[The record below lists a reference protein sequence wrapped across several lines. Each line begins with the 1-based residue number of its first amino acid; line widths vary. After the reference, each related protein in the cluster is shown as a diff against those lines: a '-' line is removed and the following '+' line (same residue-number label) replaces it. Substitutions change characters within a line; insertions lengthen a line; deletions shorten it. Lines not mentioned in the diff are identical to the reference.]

1 MKNKILLTL
10 ILLNLTAFA
19 ATEPSSAIEK
29 LKLQE
34 LAKTY
39 PKEKIEKSLKGYKNI
54 KTESSES
61 LSHKAVLVDLNI
73 TSVEML
79 NQKNYSTI
87 TEYVSD
93 FLDNNENSLG
103 NISDKNIFEKVLVK
117 WNNVVPAKD
126 NLLLEKLNV
135 ALANGLMT
143 GYNLKNINN
152 YANFDKNLSVSYGHN
167 DITHAIQLIA
177 LLKGEGIDAKV
188 QLEPKTSAFLH
199 NPNWGAP
206 NYTHII
212 LEDGKIVV
220 TPTEYDLKFQFSNNN
235 DKIKFTKLIDLYA
248 KKDSKDQEGLIYK
261 SWWQPFIQTDKIEGY
276 QMLISHLVKNGDFEA
291 NVLTLP
297 KNSKAFIDFM
307 KKGSNLKVTTQEIWV
322 NPAFYRFME
331 GDYK

>member
-1 MKNKILLTL
+1 MKNKILLSL
-10 ILLNLTAFA
+10 ILLNLTAF

-34 LAKTY
+34 FAKTY
-39 PKEKIEKSLKGYKNI
+39 PKEKIEKSLKGYRNI
-54 KTESSES
+54 KTESSEV

-79 NQKNYSTI
+79 NKKNYSTI

-117 WNNVVPAKD
+117 WNDTVPAKD

-143 GYNLKNINN
+143 GYNLKNINS
-152 YANFDKNLSVSYGHN
+152 YANFDKALSVSYGHN

-177 LLKGEGIDAKV
+177 LLKSEGVDAKV

-199 NPNWGAP
+199 NPNWGTP
-206 NYTHII
+206 NYDHII

-220 TPTEYDLKFQFSNNN
+220 TPTEYDLKFQFANNN
-235 DKIKFTKLIDLYA
+235 DKIKFTKLVDLYA

-297 KNSKAFIDFM
+297 KNSKAFVDFM
-307 KKGSNLKVTTQEIWV
+307 KKGSDLKVTTQEVWV

>member
-1 MKNKILLTL
+1 MKNKILLSL
-10 ILLNLTAFA
+10 ILLNLTAF

-54 KTESSES
+54 KTESSEA

-79 NQKNYSTI
+79 NKKNYSTI

-117 WNNVVPAKD
+117 WNDTFPAKD

-143 GYNLKNINN
+143 GYNLKNINS
-152 YANFDKNLSVSYGHN
+152 YANFDKALSVSYSHN

-177 LLKGEGIDAKV
+177 LLKSEGVDAKV

-199 NPNWGAP
+199 NPNWGTP
-206 NYTHII
+206 NYDHII

-220 TPTEYDLKFQFSNNN
+220 TPTEYDLKFQFANNN
-235 DKIKFTKLIDLYA
+235 DKIKFTKLVDLYA

-297 KNSKAFIDFM
+297 KNSKAFVDFM
-307 KKGSNLKVTTQEIWV
+307 KKGSDLKVTTQEVWV

>member
-19 ATEPSSAIEK
+19 TTEPSSAIEK

-61 LSHKAVLVDLNI
+61 LSYKAVLVDLNI

-79 NQKNYSTI
+79 NQKNYSSI

-177 LLKGEGIDAKV
+177 LLKGEGVDAKV

-199 NPNWGAP
+199 NLNWGAP

>member
-1 MKNKILLTL
+1 MKNKILLSL
-10 ILLNLTAFA
+10 ILLNLTAF

-54 KTESSES
+54 KTESSEA

-79 NQKNYSTI
+79 NKKNYSTI

-117 WNNVVPAKD
+117 WNDTVPAKD

-143 GYNLKNINN
+143 GYNLKNINS
-152 YANFDKNLSVSYGHN
+152 YANFDKALSVSYGHN

-177 LLKGEGIDAKV
+177 LLKSEGVDAKV

-199 NPNWGAP
+199 NPNWGTP
-206 NYTHII
+206 NYDHII

-220 TPTEYDLKFQFSNNN
+220 TPTEYDLKFQFANNN
-235 DKIKFTKLIDLYA
+235 DKIKFTKLVDLYA

-297 KNSKAFIDFM
+297 KNSKAFVDFM
-307 KKGSNLKVTTQEIWV
+307 KKGSNLKVTTQEVWV

>member
-1 MKNKILLTL
+1 MKNKILLSL
-10 ILLNLTAFA
+10 ILLNLTAF

-54 KTESSES
+54 KTESSEA

-79 NQKNYSTI
+79 NKKNYSTI

-117 WNNVVPAKD
+117 WNDTVPAKD

-143 GYNLKNINN
+143 RYNLKNINS
-152 YANFDKNLSVSYGHN
+152 YANFDKTLSVSYGHN

-177 LLKGEGIDAKV
+177 LLKSEGIDAKV

-199 NPNWGAP
+199 NPNWGTP
-206 NYTHII
+206 NYDHII
-212 LEDGKIVV
+212 LEGGKIVV
-220 TPTEYDLKFQFSNNN
+220 TPTEYDLKFQFANNN
-235 DKIKFTKLIDLYA
+235 DKIKFTKLVDLYA

-297 KNSKAFIDFM
+297 KNSKAFVDFM
-307 KKGSNLKVTTQEIWV
+307 KKGSDLKVTTQEVWV

>member
-1 MKNKILLTL
+1 MKNKILLSL
-10 ILLNLTAFA
+10 ILLNLTAF

-54 KTESSES
+54 KTESSEA

-79 NQKNYSTI
+79 NKKNYSTI

-117 WNNVVPAKD
+117 WNDTVPAKD

-143 GYNLKNINN
+143 GYNLKNINS
-152 YANFDKNLSVSYGHN
+152 YANFDKTLSVSYGHN

-177 LLKGEGIDAKV
+177 LLKSEGIDAKV

-199 NPNWGAP
+199 NPNWGTP
-206 NYTHII
+206 NYDHII

-220 TPTEYDLKFQFSNNN
+220 TPTEYDLKFQFANNN
-235 DKIKFTKLIDLYA
+235 DKIKFTKLVDLYA

-297 KNSKAFIDFM
+297 KNSKAFVDFM
-307 KKGSNLKVTTQEIWV
+307 KKGSDLKVTTQEVWV

>member
-1 MKNKILLTL
+1 MKNKILLSL
-10 ILLNLTAFA
+10 ILLNLTAF

-54 KTESSES
+54 KTESSEA

-79 NQKNYSTI
+79 NKKNYSTI

-117 WNNVVPAKD
+117 WNDTVPAKD

-143 GYNLKNINN
+143 GYNLKNINS
-152 YANFDKNLSVSYGHN
+152 YANFDKALSVSYGHN

-177 LLKGEGIDAKV
+177 LLKSEGVDAKV

-199 NPNWGAP
+199 NPNWGTP
-206 NYTHII
+206 NYDHII

-220 TPTEYDLKFQFSNNN
+220 TPTEYDLKFQFANNN
-235 DKIKFTKLIDLYA
+235 DKIKFTKLVDLYA
-248 KKDSKDQEGLIYK
+248 KKDYKDQEGLIYK

-297 KNSKAFIDFM
+297 KNSKAFVDFM
-307 KKGSNLKVTTQEIWV
+307 KKGSDLKVTTQEVWV

>member
-1 MKNKILLTL
+1 MRDKILLGL
-10 ILLNLTAFA
+10 IFLKLTAFA
-19 ATEPSSAIEK
+19 ATDPSSAIEK
-29 LKLQE
+29 LRLEE

-39 PKEKIEKSLKGYKNI
+39 PKKKIEKSLKGYKNI
-54 KTESSES
+54 KNESSEA
-61 LSHKAVLVDLNI
+61 LSQKAVLVDLNI

-79 NQKNYSTI
+79 NKKNYSTI
-87 TEYVSD
+87 SEYVSD
-93 FLDNNENSLG
+93 FLDNSENSLG
-103 NISDKNIFEKVLVK
+103 DISDKNIFEKVLVK

-126 NLLLEKLNV
+126 DLLLGKLNV
-135 ALANGLMT
+135 ALASGLMT
-143 GYNLKNINN
+143 GYNLKDINN

-167 DITHAIQLIA
+167 NITHAIQLIA
-177 LLKGEGIDAKV
+177 LLKGEGIEAKV

-206 NYTHII
+206 NYDHII

-220 TPTEYDLKFQFSNNN
+220 TPTEYDLKLQFANFE
-235 DKIKFTKLIDLYA
+235 DKIKFTKLVDRYA

-276 QMLISHLVKNGDFEA
+276 KMLTSHLVRNGNFEA

-297 KNSKAFIDFM
+297 KNSKAFVDFM
-307 KKGSNLKVTTQEIWV
+307 KTDSNLEVKTEEVWV

>member
-1 MKNKILLTL
+1 MKNKILLSL
-10 ILLNLTAFA
+10 ILLNLTAF

-54 KTESSES
+54 KTESSEA

-79 NQKNYSTI
+79 NKKNYSTI

-117 WNNVVPAKD
+117 WNDTVPAKD

-143 GYNLKNINN
+143 GYNLKNINS
-152 YANFDKNLSVSYGHN
+152 YANFDKTLSVSYGHN

-177 LLKGEGIDAKV
+177 LLKSEGIDTKV

-199 NPNWGAP
+199 NPNWGTP
-206 NYTHII
+206 NYDHII

-220 TPTEYDLKFQFSNNN
+220 TPTEYDLKFQFANNN
-235 DKIKFTKLIDLYA
+235 DKIKFTKLVDLYA

-297 KNSKAFIDFM
+297 KNSKAFVDFM
-307 KKGSNLKVTTQEIWV
+307 KKGSDLKVTTQEVWV

>member
-1 MKNKILLTL
+1 MKNKILLAL
-10 ILLNLTAFA
+10 ILLNLTSFA
-19 ATEPSSAIEK
+19 TIEPCSAIEK

-34 LAKTY
+34 LAKIY
-39 PKEKIEKSLKGYKNI
+39 PREKIEKSLKGYRNI
-54 KTESSES
+54 RTESPEA
-61 LSHKAVLVDLNI
+61 LSQKAVLVDLNI

-79 NQKNYSTI
+79 NRKDYSTI
-87 TEYVSD
+87 TDYISD

-117 WNNVVPAKD
+117 WNNTVPAKD
-126 NLLLEKLNV
+126 DFLLEKLNI
-135 ALANGLMT
+135 ALANGLIT
-143 GYNLKNINN
+143 GYNLKNSNS
-152 YANFDKNLSVSYGHN
+152 YANFDKNLSMSYGHN
-167 DITHAIQLIA
+167 DIIHAIQLIA
-177 LLKGEGIDAKV
+177 LLKSEGIDAKV

-220 TPTEYDLKFQFSNNN
+220 TPLEYDLKFQFVNNK
-235 DKIKFTKLIDLYA
+235 DKIKFTKLVDLYA
-248 KKDSKDQEGLIYK
+248 KKDSENQKGLIYK
-261 SWWQPFIQTDKIEGY
+261 SWWQPFIQTGKIEGY

-291 NVLTLP
+291 NILTLP
-297 KNSKAFIDFM
+297 KSSKDFITFM
-307 KKGSNLKVTTQEIWV
+307 KKESNLKVTTQEIWV

>member
-54 KTESSES
+54 KTESFES

-177 LLKGEGIDAKV
+177 LLKGEGVDTKV

>member
-1 MKNKILLTL
+1 MKNKILLSF
-10 ILLNLTAFA
+10 ILLNLTAF

-54 KTESSES
+54 KTESSEA

-79 NQKNYSTI
+79 NKKNYSTI

-117 WNNVVPAKD
+117 WNDTVPAKD

-143 GYNLKNINN
+143 GYNLKNINS
-152 YANFDKNLSVSYGHN
+152 YANFDKALSVSYGHN

-177 LLKGEGIDAKV
+177 LLKSEGIDAKV

-199 NPNWGAP
+199 NPNWGTP
-206 NYTHII
+206 NYDHII

-220 TPTEYDLKFQFSNNN
+220 TPTEYDLKFQFANNN
-235 DKIKFTKLIDLYA
+235 DKIKFTKLVDLYA

-297 KNSKAFIDFM
+297 KNSKAFVDFM
-307 KKGSNLKVTTQEIWV
+307 KKGSDLKVTTQEVWV

>member
-1 MKNKILLTL
+1 MKNKILLSL
-10 ILLNLTAFA
+10 ILLNLTAF

-54 KTESSES
+54 KTESSEA

-79 NQKNYSTI
+79 NKKNYSTI

-117 WNNVVPAKD
+117 WNDTVPAKD

-143 GYNLKNINN
+143 GYNLKNINS
-152 YANFDKNLSVSYGHN
+152 YANFDKALSVSYGHN

-177 LLKGEGIDAKV
+177 LLKSEGVDAKV

-199 NPNWGAP
+199 NPNWGTP
-206 NYTHII
+206 NYDHII

-220 TPTEYDLKFQFSNNN
+220 TPTEYDLKFQFANNN
-235 DKIKFTKLIDLYA
+235 DKIKFTKLVNLYA

-297 KNSKAFIDFM
+297 KNSKAFVDFM
-307 KKGSNLKVTTQEIWV
+307 KKGSDLKVTTQEVWV

>member
-1 MKNKILLTL
+1 MKNKILLSL
-10 ILLNLTAFA
+10 ILLNLTAF

-54 KTESSES
+54 KTESSEA

-79 NQKNYSTI
+79 NKKNYSTI

-117 WNNVVPAKD
+117 WNDTVPAKD

-143 GYNLKNINN
+143 GYNLKNINS
-152 YANFDKNLSVSYGHN
+152 YANFDKTLSVSYGHN

-177 LLKGEGIDAKV
+177 LLKSEGVDAKV

-199 NPNWGAP
+199 NPNWGTP
-206 NYTHII
+206 NYDHII

-220 TPTEYDLKFQFSNNN
+220 TPTEYDLKFQFANNN
-235 DKIKFTKLIDLYA
+235 DKIKFTKLVNLYA

-297 KNSKAFIDFM
+297 KNSKAFVDFM
-307 KKGSNLKVTTQEIWV
+307 KKGSDLKVTTQEVWV

>member
-1 MKNKILLTL
+1 MKNKILLSL
-10 ILLNLTAFA
+10 ILLNLTAF

-54 KTESSES
+54 KTESSEA

-79 NQKNYSTI
+79 NKKNYSTI

-117 WNNVVPAKD
+117 WNDTFPAKD

-143 GYNLKNINN
+143 GYNLKNINS
-152 YANFDKNLSVSYGHN
+152 YANFDKALSVSYGHN

-177 LLKGEGIDAKV
+177 LLKSEGVDAKV

-199 NPNWGAP
+199 NPNWGTP
-206 NYTHII
+206 NYDHII

-220 TPTEYDLKFQFSNNN
+220 TPTEYDLKFQFANNN
-235 DKIKFTKLIDLYA
+235 DKIKFTKLVDLYA

-297 KNSKAFIDFM
+297 KNSKAFVDFM
-307 KKGSNLKVTTQEIWV
+307 KKGSDLKVTTQEVWV

>member
-19 ATEPSSAIEK
+19 TTEPSSAIEK

-61 LSHKAVLVDLNI
+61 LSYKAVLVDLNI

-79 NQKNYSTI
+79 NQKNYSSI

-177 LLKGEGIDAKV
+177 LLKGEGVDAKV

-322 NPAFYRFME
+322 NPAFYRFMK

>member
-1 MKNKILLTL
+1 MKNKILLSL
-10 ILLNLTAFA
+10 ILLNLTAF

-54 KTESSES
+54 KTESSEA

-79 NQKNYSTI
+79 NKKNYSTI

-117 WNNVVPAKD
+117 WNDTVPAKD

-143 GYNLKNINN
+143 GYNLKNINS
-152 YANFDKNLSVSYGHN
+152 YANFDKALSVSYGHN

-177 LLKGEGIDAKV
+177 LLKSEGVDAKV

-199 NPNWGAP
+199 NPNWGTP
-206 NYTHII
+206 NYDHII

-220 TPTEYDLKFQFSNNN
+220 TPTEYDLKFQFANNN
-235 DKIKFTKLIDLYA
+235 DKIKFTKLVDLYA

-297 KNSKAFIDFM
+297 KNSKAFVDFM
-307 KKGSNLKVTTQEIWV
+307 KKGSDLKVTTQEVWV

>member
-79 NQKNYSTI
+79 NHKNYSSI

-177 LLKGEGIDAKV
+177 LLKGEGVDAKV

>member
-1 MKNKILLTL
+1 MKNKILLSL
-10 ILLNLTAFA
+10 ILLNLTAF

-34 LAKTY
+34 FAKTY

-54 KTESSES
+54 KTESSEA

-79 NQKNYSTI
+79 NKKNYSTI

-117 WNNVVPAKD
+117 WNDTVPAKD

-143 GYNLKNINN
+143 GYNLKNINS
-152 YANFDKNLSVSYGHN
+152 YANFDKTLSVSYGHN

-177 LLKGEGIDAKV
+177 LLKSEGVDAKV

-199 NPNWGAP
+199 NPNWGTP
-206 NYTHII
+206 NYDHII

-220 TPTEYDLKFQFSNNN
+220 TPTEYDLKFQFANNN
-235 DKIKFTKLIDLYA
+235 DKIKFTKLVNLYA

-297 KNSKAFIDFM
+297 KNSKAFVDFM
-307 KKGSNLKVTTQEIWV
+307 KKGSDLKVTTQEVWV

>member
-1 MKNKILLTL
+1 MKNKILLSL
-10 ILLNLTAFA
+10 ILLNLTAF

-54 KTESSES
+54 KTESSEA

-79 NQKNYSTI
+79 NKKNYSTI

-117 WNNVVPAKD
+117 WNDTVPAKD

-143 GYNLKNINN
+143 GYNLKNINS
-152 YANFDKNLSVSYGHN
+152 YANFDKALSVSYGHN

-177 LLKGEGIDAKV
+177 LLKSEGVDAKV

-199 NPNWGAP
+199 NPNWGTP
-206 NYTHII
+206 NYDHII

-220 TPTEYDLKFQFSNNN
+220 TPTEYDLKFQFANNN
-235 DKIKFTKLIDLYA
+235 DKIKFTKLVDLYS

-297 KNSKAFIDFM
+297 KNSKAFVDFM
-307 KKGSNLKVTTQEIWV
+307 KKGSDLKVTTQEVWV

>member
-1 MKNKILLTL
+1 MKNKILLSL
-10 ILLNLTAFA
+10 ILLNLTAF

-54 KTESSES
+54 KTESSEA

-79 NQKNYSTI
+79 NKKNYSTI

-117 WNNVVPAKD
+117 WNDTVPAKD

-143 GYNLKNINN
+143 GYNLKNINS
-152 YANFDKNLSVSYGHN
+152 YANFDKTLSVSYGHN

-177 LLKGEGIDAKV
+177 LLKSEGVDAKV

-199 NPNWGAP
+199 NPNWGTP
-206 NYTHII
+206 NYDHII

-220 TPTEYDLKFQFSNNN
+220 TPTEYDLKFQFANNN
-235 DKIKFTKLIDLYA
+235 DKIKFTKLVDLYA

-297 KNSKAFIDFM
+297 KNSKAFVDFM
-307 KKGSNLKVTTQEIWV
+307 KKGSDLKVTTQEVWV